1 MEARVLGIG
10 VGYSL
15 ACYLAEA
22 GYDTVRVDIDPRVV
36 ANPRVDASTQR
47 LLECDRTDRKNAQKR
62 LKLSTDYKGE
72 REWT

>member
-1 MEARVLGIG
+1 MEAIVLGIG
-10 VGYSL
+10 VGYAL
-15 ACYLAEA
+15 TCYLAEA
-22 GYDTVRVDIDPRVV
+22 GYDNIRVDIDPRVV

-47 LLECDRTDRKNAQKR
+47 LLEYDRTHKNVQKR